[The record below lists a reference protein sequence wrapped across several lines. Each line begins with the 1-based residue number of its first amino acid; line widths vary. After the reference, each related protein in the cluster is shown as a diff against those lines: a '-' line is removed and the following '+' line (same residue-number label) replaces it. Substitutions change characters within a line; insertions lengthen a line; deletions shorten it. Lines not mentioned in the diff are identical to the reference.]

1 MKPTILL
8 LAFCAGFID
17 TASFI
22 GAGGVFTAHVT
33 GNFVLFAAAMVQGLS
48 PEDYLKLW
56 TLPVF
61 FFSAF
66 AIHFFLKKGKLD
78 DQRGLRF
85 LGMIEGILL
94 VAVGASAVFLSVNL
108 SILVCILVVAM
119 AFQNVLQR
127 MYFLSSPTTTVM
139 TGNMT
144 ALAMELASYLI
155 PTLKA
160 VDSKAK
166 NIVIIAV
173 AFFVGCALGAFL
185 TSSFGISCVLFP
197 GVVLLFHFIISKTSS
212 HLRV

>member
-1 MKPTILL
+1 
-8 LAFCAGFID
+8 
-17 TASFI
+17 
-22 GAGGVFTAHVT
+22 
-33 GNFVLFAAAMVQGLS
+33 MVQGLS